1 MLPQAVLVPL
11 RIIFHRIASSFCPTL
26 IASSQLPKLDPGA
39 HELTWECLGR
49 GPSWR
54 QSRVRGVGWDS
65 YLLQLSAAWME
76 AALGADRK
84 ALGESR
90 SVPVVNAV

>member
-1 MLPQAVLVPL
+1 M
-11 RIIFHRIASSFCPTL
+11 
-26 IASSQLPKLDPGA
+26 
-39 HELTWECLGR
+39 
-49 GPSWR
+49 
-54 QSRVRGVGWDS
+54 RGVGWDS